1 MQQKKKKV
9 NSIKKRF
16 KPPKCSGCKT
26 SLFTVYENE
35 CWTYFFDK
43 TSGTY
48 KGELVDIDILCPD
61 CHAKLWDVFPEGT
74 CNYGR

>member
-35 CWTYFFDK
+35 YWTYFLTK
-43 TSGTY
+43 IV
-48 KGELVDIDILCPD
+48 ELT
-61 CHAKLWDVFPEGT
+61 KES
-74 CNYGR
+74 